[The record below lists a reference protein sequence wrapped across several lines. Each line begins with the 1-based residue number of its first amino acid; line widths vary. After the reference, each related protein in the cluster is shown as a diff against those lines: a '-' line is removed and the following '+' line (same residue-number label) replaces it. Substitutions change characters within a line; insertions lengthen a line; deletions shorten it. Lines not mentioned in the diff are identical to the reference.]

1 MRAGA
6 FWAVAGQRVPPRQL
20 TGRSPL
26 HSGEERAG
34 RVLPQRALDHR
45 GRLGPARGQH
55 RPALR
60 ARGRGGPGARAASRS
75 RPHLRAPGHRGE
87 GRPVPRRPRG
97 RVPGGAGLSEDP
109 PAQLLSQEPNPGVRY
124 EYHLPLGSPRPGF
137 RWSHGSWSDCSAEC
151 GGGEPS
157 ACCGGTWGKP
167 RAGGLHVPPP
177 APAPTP
183 KLREPAVAFPRC
195 WYLRGDLILCAA
207 EARPGADDQLS
218 ERGPNTPDNTP
229 QASVS
234 SSVNWG
240 MMMALILGS
249 HLRLNQDDAWDVCRI
264 VPSPR
269 MHRVTAD

>member
-1 MRAGA
+1 MKSVRGEYYLNGHWTIGGA
-6 FWAVAGQRVPPRQL
+6 WALPVASTV
-20 TGRSPL
+20 L
-26 HSGEERAG
+26 HYERGAEG
-34 RVLPQRALDHR
+34 DLAPE
-45 GRLGPARGQH
+45 RLLARGPTSEPLVIEVRGAQS
-55 RPALR
+55 PG
-60 ARGRGGPGARAASRS
+60 GRGGGSR
-75 RPHLRAPGHRGE
+75 
-87 GRPVPRRPRG
+87 
-97 RVPGGAGLSEDP
+97 GGAGLSEDP

-240 MMMALILGS
+240 MMMALILAS